1 MTDPQKNSEIP
12 HPDQETRI
20 AVVEIDHK
28 VSQDIESDIWKKY
41 ILNCAYNK
49 STTFYDNTIGRHEKE
64 LSQDGRSI
72 LHDMAAQ
79 TDGPHIMQ
87 ERRSAA
93 APFLLSLLLRL
104 SLPHS
109 TLILAN

>member
-41 ILNCAYNK
+41 ILNCAHNVSTACYN
-49 STTFYDNTIGRHEKE
+49 NTIGELRKNPDKAKEYEKLIYE
-64 LSQDGRSI
+64 
-72 LHDMAAQ
+72 AY
-79 TDGPHIMQ
+79 
-87 ERRSAA
+87 EVAA
-93 APFLLSLLLRL
+93 AKGVN
-104 SLPHS
+104 
-109 TLILAN
+109 IQK